1 MKRSRKHNDTK
12 PHAARSKRGGS
23 AGTPPVPPADGPA
36 VDDGPGRM
44 TPVALPAAFVARTRQ
59 ELGDPEALAL
69 CEALEGTP
77 PVCIRLHPAKWPRTA
92 ASTPE
97 AEMSGRTA
105 ASEADRPD
113 TVHAALS
120 GSRGAT
126 PSSCGPASAEP
137 DATSRP
143 AGERDTAEQ
152 GAAGRPETGQ
162 NATEQNSSGRPETE
176 QNATEQNSSG
186 RPETEQNATEQNSS
200 GRPAEVRRVAGE
212 PVAGRIPWSAEG
224 LYLAERPSF
233 TCDPAFHAGAYYVQ
247 EASSQLVG
255 HLLRGAGALG
265 ARILD
270 LCAAPGGKTTLYAS
284 LVGPDG
290 LVVANEIDRRRARVL
305 ADNVRKWGTGNTV
318 VTSNEPAQLARF
330 ENRFDIVAVDAP
342 CSGEGMFRKDPQARA
357 EWSEGSV
364 RLCAA
369 RQAEILRAAW
379 AALRP
384 GGTLVYS
391 TCTFNRTEDEG
402 VLEELLGWAADEV
415 VESEPI
421 PTDPSWGIVCGRVGA
436 FRTFRFYPH
445 RTQGEGFFAATA
457 RKAPRTGAAI
467 RAPKPQRQPFNPA
480 GREARQEL
488 ERWVAAPADYR
499 FAEVAGCYYGY
510 RAAQFEEVKALAGTL
525 AVLYS
530 GVAMGALYDGKLK
543 PDPALA
549 FHTGLDRRA
558 LPVAE
563 LSHDEAVQYLRKGDL
578 RAEAFAEGTNLVC
591 AGGFALGFAKRIGN
605 RVNNLYPN
613 SLRILKGGA

>member
-77 PVCIRLHPAKWPRTA
+77 PVCIRLNPAKWPRTA

-186 RPETEQNATEQNSS
+186 RP
-200 GRPAEVRRVAGE
+200 AEVRRVAGE

-247 EASSQLVG
+247 EASSQFVG

>member
-77 PVCIRLHPAKWPRTA
+77 PVCIRLNPAKWPRTA

-247 EASSQLVG
+247 EASSQFVG